1 MSLVGS
7 NVRRILQSAS
17 KMLKTALAAPLSSR
31 TPLLQALRT
40 LSPLLNQL
48 MLSGYVFAMQ
58 LPPSLVTY
66 FLTGGNYS
74 LMTGIHKGSHGRG
87 EFTPSDEGT
96 SMASSMGPSLAE
108 SKTQTANGDSYPA
121 TIKYT
126 HDFANIMNMAGY
138 YRDGASVAKWR
149 KSVETVANLHS
160 IAGGSEIR
168 RRNSGTGLLDEG
180 TPGALQASS
189 TVFWGKEDIALNP
202 QICLDGMADYLVA
215 DSQVVMLTESGHFTP
230 IEQESR
236 VALIKAV
243 EWAIHGEKG
252 DIGTVIQ
259 ECYPSAKV
267 VARR

>member
-1 MSLVGS
+1 MSLAGS
-7 NVRRILQSAS
+7 NVRRIVASAS
-17 KMLKTALAAPLSSR
+17 KIFKTALAAPLSSR

-40 LSPLLNQL
+40 LGPVFHQL
-48 MLSGYVFAMQ
+48 KMSGYVFAMQ
-58 LPPSLVTY
+58 LPPTLVTY

-74 LMTGIHKGSHGRG
+74 FMGGIHKGSHGRG

-108 SKTQTANGDSYPA
+108 SKTQTPGGESYPS

-126 HDFANIMNMAGY
+126 HDFANVLNMAGY
-138 YRDGASVAKWR
+138 YRDGASVARWR

-160 IAGGSEIR
+160 IAGGNELR
-168 RRNSGTGLLDEG
+168 RTNSGAGLLDEG

-189 TVFWGKEDIALNP
+189 TVFWGQKDIALNP

-215 DSQVVMLTESGHFTP
+215 DSQVVMLPESGHFTP

-236 VALIKAV
+236 VAMVKAV
-243 EWAIHGEKG
+243 EWAIYGEKG
-252 DIGTVIQ
+252 DIGAVIQ

-267 VARR
+267 IARR

>member
-7 NVRRILQSAS
+7 NVRRVLQSAS
-17 KMLKTALAAPLSSR
+17 KMLKAALAAPLSSR
-31 TPLLQALRT
+31 TPLLQAFRT

-58 LPPSLVTY
+58 LPPTLVIY
-66 FLTGGNYS
+66 FLTGGNYY

-108 SKTQTANGDSYPA
+108 SKTQTASGESYPA

-149 KSVETVANLHS
+149 KSIETVANLHS
-160 IAGGSEIR
+160 VAGGSKIR
-168 RRNSGTGLLDEG
+168 RSNSGAGLLDEG

-252 DIGTVIQ
+252 DIGAAIQ

>member
-1 MSLVGS
+1 M
-7 NVRRILQSAS
+7 
-17 KMLKTALAAPLSSR
+17 
-31 TPLLQALRT
+31 
-40 LSPLLNQL
+40 
-48 MLSGYVFAMQ
+48 SGYVFAMQ
-58 LPPSLVTY
+58 LPPTLVTY

-74 LMTGIHKGSHGRG
+74 LMAGIHKGSHGRG

-108 SKTQTANGDSYPA
+108 SKTQTANGDSYPT

-126 HDFANIMNMAGY
+126 HDFANILNMAGY
-138 YRDGASVAKWR
+138 YRDGASISRWR
-149 KSVETVANLHS
+149 KSPQTVANLHS
-160 IAGGSEIR
+160 ISGGPELR
-168 RRNSGTGLLDEG
+168 RANSGAGLLDEG

-189 TVFWGKEDIALNP
+189 TVFWGKQDIALNP

-236 VALIKAV
+236 VALVKAV
-243 EWAIHGEKG
+243 EWAVNGEKG
-252 DIGTVIQ
+252 DIGSVVQ

-267 VARR
+267 IARR

>member
-1 MSLVGS
+1 MSLAGS
-7 NVRRILQSAS
+7 NVRRMLTSAS
-17 KMLKTALAAPLSSR
+17 KMFNTALAAPLSSR
-31 TPLLQALRT
+31 APLLQALRT
-40 LSPLLNQL
+40 LGPLLRQL
-48 MLSGYVFAMQ
+48 KMSGYVFAMQ
-58 LPPSLVTY
+58 LPPTLVTY

-74 LMTGIHKGSHGRG
+74 LMAGIHKGSHGRG
-87 EFTPSDEGT
+87 EYTPSDEGT

-108 SKTQTANGDSYPA
+108 SKTQTANGESYPT

-126 HDFANIMNMAGY
+126 HDFANVMNMAGY
-138 YRDGASVAKWR
+138 YRDGASVARWR
-149 KSVETVANLHS
+149 KSLETVANLHS
-160 IAGGSEIR
+160 IAGGSELR
-168 RRNSGTGLLDEG
+168 RANSGAGLLDEG

-189 TVFWGKEDIALNP
+189 TVFWGKQDIALSP

-230 IEQESR
+230 IEPESR
-236 VALIKAV
+236 VALAKAV

-267 VARR
+267 IARR

>member
-1 MSLVGS
+1 MSLAGS
-7 NVRRILQSAS
+7 NVRRMVSSAS
-17 KMLKTALAAPLSSR
+17 KMFNTALAAPLSAR
-31 TPLLQALRT
+31 APLLQALRT
-40 LSPLLNQL
+40 LGPLLRQL
-48 MLSGYVFAMQ
+48 KMSGYVFAMQ
-58 LPPSLVTY
+58 LPPTLVTY

-74 LMTGIHKGSHGRG
+74 LMAGIHKGSHGRG

-108 SKTQTANGDSYPA
+108 SKSQTANGDSYPS

-126 HDFANIMNMAGY
+126 HNFANVLHMAGY
-138 YRDGASVAKWR
+138 YRDGASVARWR
-149 KSVETVANLHS
+149 KSLETVTNLHS
-160 IAGGSEIR
+160 IAGGHELR
-168 RRNSGTGLLDEG
+168 RANSGAGLLDEG

-189 TVFWGKEDIALNP
+189 TVFWGKQDIALNP

-236 VALIKAV
+236 VALVKAV
-243 EWAIHGEKG
+243 EWAVNGEKG
-252 DIGTVIQ
+252 DIGTVVQ

-267 VARR
+267 IARR

>member
-1 MSLVGS
+1 MSLARS
-7 NVRRILQSAS
+7 NIGRIIASAS
-17 KMLKTALAAPLSSR
+17 KMFKTALATPLSSR

-40 LSPLLNQL
+40 LGPVFRQL
-48 MLSGYVFAMQ
+48 KMSGYVFAMQ

-74 LMTGIHKGSHGRG
+74 FMAAIHKGSHGRA

-108 SKTQTANGDSYPA
+108 SKTQTAGGESYPR

-126 HDFANIMNMAGY
+126 HDFANILNMAGY
-138 YRDGASVAKWR
+138 YRDGASVARWR

-160 IAGGSEIR
+160 IAGGHELR
-168 RRNSGTGLLDEG
+168 RSNSGAGVLDEG

-189 TVFWGKEDIALNP
+189 TVFWGQKDIALNP

-236 VALIKAV
+236 VAMVKAV

-252 DIGTVIQ
+252 DIGAVIQ

-267 VARR
+267 IARR